1 MRSATSST
9 RSVMIT
15 RSLCPRSSRACCAS
29 CTLIAPS
36 SPQLA
41 LLGREHSNCTSCAQ
55 RIVDPQLE
63 PLRNSA
69 FGLSVRRMGS
79 MIYTVE
85 TIVTVWRGVRVSPSR
100 MVKKLETVLI
110 AECTTLLLP
119 QLQLACCLS
128 HHAYS
133 TPMEG
138 GTSRGGR

>member
-15 RSLCPRSSRACCAS
+15 RSLCPRISRACCAS

-36 SPQLA
+36 SPPLA

-63 PLRNSA
+63 PPRNSA

-79 MIYTVE
+79 NIKEVNDMGTYKIQIKSNDAGGGSELIIQTDKAQ
-85 TIVTVWRGVRVSPSR
+85 W
-100 MVKKLETVLI
+100 VLDPTDGI
-110 AECTTLLLP
+110 AMNVAP
-119 QLQLACCLS
+119 G
-128 HHAYS
+128 
-133 TPMEG
+133 MN
-138 GTSRGGR
+138 